1 MKRKIKIILSAL
13 ITLFMLP
20 EFSGAMEI
28 RQELYTYQMAMVR
41 DVTTNTFVIGERESF
56 KDVPAYSC
64 HITQVLFELG
74 SAVLRPMAAE
84 TLLSD
89 LKQCQGLDMALQV
102 TGHACQLGPEQLNQT
117 LSLQRA
123 QAVSRFLQ
131 EHGFAVASV
140 QGKGAGQPVTNDPG
154 EFFKNR
160 RVEITVRP

>member
-13 ITLFMLP
+13 ITLFMFP
-20 EFSGAMEI
+20 AISGALEI

-41 DVTTNTFVIGERESF
+41 DVTTDTFVISEREPSGHI
-56 KDVPAYSC
+56 PAYRC
-64 HITQVLFELG
+64 HIAQVLFELG

-102 TGHACQLGPEQLNQT
+102 TGHACRLGPEQLNQI
-117 LSLQRA
+117 LSRQRA
-123 QAVSRFLQ
+123 EAVARFLQ
-131 EHGFAVASV
+131 EHDFAVASV

>member
-1 MKRKIKIILSAL
+1 MKIKITIILAAL
-13 ITLFMLP
+13 FLLILLP
-20 EFSGAMEI
+20 AISGALEI
-28 RQELYTYQMAMVR
+28 RQEPCTYQMAMVR

-123 QAVSRFLQ
+123 QAVARFLQ
-131 EHGFAVASV
+131 DHGFAVASV